1 MSRIISLFV
10 ALWLAACSAP
20 APFNASEVPKLTY
33 GHGVELR
40 DTEGKDRRIEEF
52 RGRVTLLFFGF
63 TRCPDVCPTMLL
75 RLKKVR
81 DAVGPLA
88 PQVQVVLLSVDPERD
103 TPDVLRAYVKHFD
116 PSFIALRPEPAQLEK
131 TLTEFRAIAIRVP
144 TDDGNDYTVDH
155 SATIFV
161 YDRSGALR
169 LIAQP
174 QLEIEKL
181 AADVA
186 RLAHE

>member
-1 MSRIISLFV
+1 MMRPIVLVFA
-10 ALWLAACSAP
+10 ALLGACSGP
-20 APFNASEVPKLTY
+20 APFNASEVPKLDY

-40 DTEGKDRRIEEF
+40 DTEGEVHRIEEF

-88 PQVQVVLLSVDPERD
+88 PNVQVVLLSVDPERD
-103 TPDVLRAYVKHFD
+103 TPDILRAYVKHFD
-116 PSFIALRPEPAQLEK
+116 PSFIALRPEPTRLEE
-131 TLTEFRAIAIRVP
+131 TLKAFRAIAIRVP
-144 TDDGNDYTVDH
+144 TADGSDYTVDH

-161 YDRSGALR
+161 YDRTGALR

-174 QLEIEKL
+174 QLEVEKL
-181 AADVA
+181 AADVT
-186 RLAHE
+186 RLVRE

>member
-1 MSRIISLFV
+1 MTRIIIF
-10 ALWLAACSAP
+10 ALAILLGACSAP

-40 DTEGKDRRIEEF
+40 DTEGKTHRIEEF

-63 TRCPDVCPTMLL
+63 TRCPDVCPSMLL

-81 DAVGPLA
+81 DATGPLA
-88 PQVQVVLLSVDPERD
+88 PTVQVVLLSVDPERD
-103 TPDVLRAYVKHFD
+103 TPDILRAYVKHFD
-116 PSFIALRPEPAQLEK
+116 PSFMALRPEPAQLEQ
-131 TLTEFRAIAIRVP
+131 TLKEFRAIAIRVP
-144 TDDGNDYTVDH
+144 TADGTDYTVDH

-174 QLEIEKL
+174 QLEVEKL
-181 AADVA
+181 AADVT
-186 RLAHE
+186 RLARE